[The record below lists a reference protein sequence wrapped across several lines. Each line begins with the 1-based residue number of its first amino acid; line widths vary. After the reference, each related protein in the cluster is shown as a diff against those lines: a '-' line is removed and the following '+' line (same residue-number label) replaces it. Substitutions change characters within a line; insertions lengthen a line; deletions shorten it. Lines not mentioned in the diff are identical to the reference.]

1 MKHSDPRLLF
11 LNSLERLES
20 QLLSWG
26 LVDGS
31 FSNDEIKDLAEDFL
45 ADNGLWTQHPD
56 SKDLIRAM
64 RDTRLLY
71 GFSDGMEMRFR
82 TRMGEAVRLLA
93 RLRQLFPGHFS
104 NGNRQ
109 WQTASPLV
117 GDYRFLLRARQIPQR
132 NLNAATVRDRIKKI
146 RTTSEL
152 QDSVLEAILQRGDTE
167 MELASFQVR
176 ATENILQ
183 ETHSNRSSGTIVCA
197 GTGSGKTL
205 SFYLPAFLTICES
218 ISPSAWT
225 RCIALYPRNELLKDQ
240 LSEAYVQARKLDK
253 ILKQLSLIHI

>member
-1 MKHSDPRLLF
+1 M
-11 LNSLERLES
+11 
-20 QLLSWG
+20 
-26 LVDGS
+26 
-31 FSNDEIKDLAEDFL
+31 
-45 ADNGLWTQHPD
+45 
-56 SKDLIRAM
+56 
-64 RDTRLLY
+64 
-71 GFSDGMEMRFR
+71 
-82 TRMGEAVRLLA
+82 
-93 RLRQLFPGHFS
+93 
-104 NGNRQ
+104 
-109 WQTASPLV
+109 V
-117 GDYRFLLRARQIPQR
+117 GDFRFLLRARQIPQR
-132 NLNAATVRDRIKKI
+132 NLNAGTVRERIKKI

-152 QDSVLEAILQRGDTE
+152 QDAVLEAILQRGNTE

-240 LSEAYVQARKLDK
+240 LSEAYVQARKLDP
-253 ILKQLSLIHI
+253 ILKQSGKRKLTIGTLFGATPENENAFNYDSPPRGWTVVGAGHVCP